1 MFAERRGAAAPRTPS
16 AEPNSSRKRASFLG
30 RRNNF
35 TLAGLNL
42 TALGVRPWGDVTMT
56 ESESWKERWHQVERY
71 RVLAQEITDPL
82 AAGLLRDIVFELEAD
97 LNELAEIG
105 ARRTASGDYA
115 REPGVLEFHG
125 RTVSCFVRDFSESG
139 AALDV
144 VSPSGIPERFVL
156 SFPWERTS
164 HRCRLVWRSEAGIGV
179 TFQ

>member
-1 MFAERRGAAAPRTPS
+1 
-16 AEPNSSRKRASFLG
+16 
-30 RRNNF
+30 
-35 TLAGLNL
+35 
-42 TALGVRPWGDVTMT
+42 MT
-56 ESESWKERWHQVERY
+56 ETESWKERCHQVERY

-97 LNELAEIG
+97 LNDLAEIDS
-105 ARRTASGDYA
+105 RRTTSDDHE

-125 RTVSCFVRDFSESG
+125 RTVSCFVRDVSDSG

-144 VSPSGIPERFVL
+144 VNPSGIPDRFVL

-164 HRCRLVWRSEAGIGV
+164 HNCRLVWRSEAGIGV